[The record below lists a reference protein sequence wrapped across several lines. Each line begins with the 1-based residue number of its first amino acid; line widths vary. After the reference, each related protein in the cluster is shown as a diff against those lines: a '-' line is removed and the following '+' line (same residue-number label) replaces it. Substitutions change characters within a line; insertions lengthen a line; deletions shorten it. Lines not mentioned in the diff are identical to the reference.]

1 MNSIAHQQND
11 PNKKSVI
18 DSADALKNYMDT
30 DFDKNAFK
38 KKEKVL
44 SINI

>member
-1 MNSIAHQQND
+1 MNSIAHEKTD

-18 DSADALKNYMDT
+18 DSADALKNYMGANL
-30 DFDKNAFK
+30 DKSAFK